1 VKKEMPGIL
10 RHWQMRGF
18 LIGLLICGGILNF
31 RVDARAETKPSLA
44 VLPFLVEKMEDPG
57 RGAVC
62 PICKGIY
69 QRGEISP
76 GSQNILTRFLYEKM
90 EANGIF
96 KIIPMKKLEEA
107 LSTWERK
114 HFEEKPIPSSIQ
126 VGKEL
131 NADFMII
138 GSVFRFEE
146 RIGSRMGVDKPAS
159 VGFDVH
165 LFRLKDEKM
174 VWVGRFDETQKP
186 LSENLFEIGS
196 FFRRKGSWLTAEE
209 LASVG
214 MDEMLRK
221 LPGLKELEQ

>member
-1 VKKEMPGIL
+1 
-10 RHWQMRGF
+10 
-18 LIGLLICGGILNF
+18 
-31 RVDARAETKPSLA
+31 
-44 VLPFLVEKMEDPG
+44 
-57 RGAVC
+57 
-62 PICKGIY
+62 
-69 QRGEISP
+69 
-76 GSQNILTRFLYEKM
+76 
-90 EANGIF
+90 
-96 KIIPMKKLEEA
+96 
-107 LSTWERK
+107 
-114 HFEEKPIPSSIQ
+114 

-196 FFRRKGSWLTAEE
+196 FFRRKGSWLTAED

>member
-44 VLPFLVEKMEDPG
+44 VLPFLVERMDDPG

-107 LSTWERK
+107 LSPWERK
-114 HFEEKPIPSSIQ
+114 HLEEKPIPSSIQ

-196 FFRRKGSWLTAEE
+196 FFRRKGSWLTAED

>member
-1 VKKEMPGIL
+1 MTGIL

-44 VLPFLVEKMEDPG
+44 VLPFLVERMEDPG

-76 GSQNILTRFLYEKM
+76 GSQNILTRLLYEKM

-107 LSTWERK
+107 LSHWERK

>member
-18 LIGLLICGGILNF
+18 LIGLLICGCILNF

>member
-1 VKKEMPGIL
+1 VKKEMTGIL

-44 VLPFLVEKMEDPG
+44 VLPFLVERMEDPG

-107 LSTWERK
+107 LST
-114 HFEEKPIPSSIQ
+114 
-126 VGKEL
+126 
-131 NADFMII
+131 
-138 GSVFRFEE
+138 
-146 RIGSRMGVDKPAS
+146 
-159 VGFDVH
+159 
-165 LFRLKDEKM
+165 
-174 VWVGRFDETQKP
+174 
-186 LSENLFEIGS
+186 
-196 FFRRKGSWLTAEE
+196 
-209 LASVG
+209 
-214 MDEMLRK
+214 
-221 LPGLKELEQ
+221 